1 MSREFADALAA
12 AQTLTAKLKPFAQI
26 AEYGVMDKLKEL
38 GMQDGDTVR
47 IGEFEL
53 DYVF

>member
-1 MSREFADALAA
+1 LEGSNMDDYESLQYF
-12 AQTLTAKLKPFAQI
+12 QTQI

-47 IGEFEL
+47 IGEFEF